1 MIDIISYMS
10 STYNWDVSQV
20 ETIPTRFAT
29 NNNYRINYNGDLYFV
44 KLYAS
49 KNAYATERWF
59 LNTLYQTGCTSK
71 IIFDFD
77 GDKANRASIV
87 LPYYSTFQA
96 LDAQTIRKSDSIAF
110 NIGKEL
116 RKVHMGTQPSE
127 HFGKIHK
134 SEQFQF
140 WKDYLKSRLFQI
152 ETLYEKH
159 NVSIIEKTYNKIE
172 ASFSDIPN
180 NVSLNFVHNDLNP
193 DNILYDPISKKIIF
207 IDFERSFFG
216 HFEMDFPK
224 LFWRCFNF
232 DDSLIRSFYDGYG
245 TEPNLQ
251 RSELYQSIFFIDLLS
266 YLINISSPSKEDTE
280 TIREILGILENGIH
294 I

>member
-1 MIDIISYMS
+1 MIDIISYMNS
-10 STYNWDVSQV
+10 VYNWDVSQA
-20 ETIPTRFAT
+20 ETINTRYAT
-29 NNNYRINYNGDLYFV
+29 NANYRIKYNGFLYFV

-59 LNTLYQTGCTSK
+59 LTSLSQTGCTSK
-71 IIFDFD
+71 VILSFD
-77 GDKANRASIV
+77 GDENNRASVI
-87 LPYYSTFQA
+87 LPYFSTFQA
-96 LDAQTIRKSDSIAF
+96 LDTETIKKSDGIAF

-116 RKVHMGTQPSE
+116 RKVHTGMQSAE

-140 WKDYLKSRLFQI
+140 WKDYLKSRLLQI
-152 ETLYEKH
+152 KTLYEKY
-159 NVSIIEKTYNKIE
+159 NLSIIEKVYNKIE
-172 ASFSDIPN
+172 TSFSDIPN
-180 NVSLNFVHNDLNP
+180 DISPNVVHSDLNP
-193 DNILYDPISKKIIF
+193 DNILFDPISKKIIF

-232 DDSLIRSFYDGYG
+232 DESLIRSFYDGYG
-245 TEPNLQ
+245 TEPN
-251 RSELYQSIFFIDLLS
+251 RKCFEVYQNIFFIDLLS
-266 YLINISSPSKEDTE
+266 YLINISAPSNEDTK
-280 TIREILGILENGIH
+280 TIREILGILENGTH